1 MNLKSKTK
9 RLVLPKQEGLEYYV
23 DIIGKTIFKLT
34 QDNATNIQI
43 LEKADI
49 DDFVFKTIFK
59 FKNQVQKW
67 HLFENFLA
75 FQIQDSYKTNLL
87 VLDHLGHKIYAKQL
101 NSDTSSAWLSKNDYA
116 FTDII
121 KAKIQSTTKP
131 PKWVFINPV
140 KKEVKEK
147 ASKFIENYNYL
158 YYHQELVFLEDLP
171 VTIAFNKKK
180 IKPDSPV
187 YLMSYGAYFE
197 NIKRY
202 FMPEIVSLL
211 DLGFIYAIA
220 HIRGGNFLGN
230 SWALAGMGKNRQNSI
245 DDLLKAAKF
254 LKSYHN
260 GNHKV
265 ISHGQSAGAT
275 ILAAAINQDPKAFDA
290 AILQVPFLDV
300 LNSLNNIKFFKS
312 IEFAQWGNPNSQA
325 ETIKKYDP
333 IRNIKKQKYP
343 NLLVMASVN
352 DIRVGYKEAIK
363 YIHLIRE
370 NSKDSLALLYLNQHG
385 GHQSDYESEKK
396 ENTLRYTFLINEGL
410 K

>member
-1 MNLKSKTK
+1 MQT
-9 RLVLPKQEGLEYYV
+9 
-23 DIIGKTIFKLT
+23 
-34 QDNATNIQI
+34 
-43 LEKADI
+43 LEKANI
-49 DDFVFKTIFK
+49 NDFDFKTIFK

-67 HLFENFLA
+67 HLFQNFLA

-87 VLDHLGHKIYAKQL
+87 VLDHLGHQIYNKQL

-121 KAKIQSTTKP
+121 KAKVQSITKP
-131 PKWVFINPV
+131 SKWIFINPI
-140 KKEVKEK
+140 KKHIEEKEAK
-147 ASKFIENYNYL
+147 IFDNYNYSN
-158 YYHQELVFLEDLP
+158 YHSELVFIEALP
-171 VTIAFNKKK
+171 VSIAFNKKK
-180 IKPDSPV
+180 IKPNSPV

-202 FMPEIVSLL
+202 FMPEIISLL

-220 HIRGGNFLGN
+220 HIRGGNFLGD

-245 DDLLKAAKF
+245 DDLLKAANF
-254 LKSYHN
+254 LKSYDN

-275 ILAAAINQDPKAFDA
+275 ILAAAINQNPKAFDA

-300 LNSLNNIKFFKS
+300 LNSLKNMKFFQS
-312 IEFAQWGNPNSQA
+312 IEFAQWGNPNLELKAIQ
-325 ETIKKYDP
+325 KYDP
-333 IRNIKKQKYP
+333 IQNIKKQKYP

-352 DIRVGYKEAIK
+352 DIRVGYEDAIK
-363 YIHLIRE
+363 YTQLIRK
-370 NSKDSLALLYLNQHG
+370 NSKDSLTLFYLNRHS
-385 GHQSDYESEKK
+385 GHQSSYESGIK
-396 ENTLRYTFLINEGL
+396 ENIIKHTFLINEGL